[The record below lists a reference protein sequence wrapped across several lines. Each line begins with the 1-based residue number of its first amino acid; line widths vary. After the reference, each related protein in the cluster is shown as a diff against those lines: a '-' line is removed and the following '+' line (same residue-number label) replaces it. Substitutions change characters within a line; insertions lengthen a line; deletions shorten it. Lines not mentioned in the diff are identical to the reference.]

1 MPMDHNEQ
9 QREQQQQQAQ
19 EQPDEQ
25 PGVEPDRIDVDDED
39 DVAEWAKK
47 LDASPDQINEA
58 VEAVGDLAADVEMH
72 LKGSRSTTNA
82 DRLDELDGGD
92 DDA

>member
-1 MPMDHNEQ
+1 MAMDHNEQ

-39 DVAEWAKK
+39 DVAEWAKR

-82 DRLDELDGGD
+82 DRLDELDSD
-92 DDA
+92 DDI